1 MLLQGSAA
9 ALWGTASCSPQRGL
23 EAMGKLSPGGTWE
36 EQLLAYERH
45 LLQASYVG
53 MLKTGNCRWL

>member
-1 MLLQGSAA
+1 
-9 ALWGTASCSPQRGL
+9 
-23 EAMGKLSPGGTWE
+23 MGRLSPGGTWE

-53 MLKTGNCRWL
+53 M